1 MISEFSAAV
10 QSVKVLKEV
19 LTAAHELKDST
30 ALIAAVNEV
39 HGKLVIAY
47 ENVINSQEQ
56 RLAAQ
61 QRITEL
67 EKEIAEI
74 MNWKQEAERYAL
86 TEIGTGVFAFVVK
99 PDRQN
104 GDPAHKLCTACF
116 EKRQKGYLNLSNKDG
131 SGTYYK
137 CNVCGSEVRCFNH
150 EFLQDYEPENYRSD
164 YNPLDPEAG
173 Y

>member
-10 QSVKVLKEV
+10 QSVKALKEV

-56 RLAAQ
+56 RLSAQ
-61 QRITEL
+61 QKISEL
-67 EKEIAEI
+67 EKEITEI
-74 MNWKQEAERYAL
+74 MNWKQETERYAL
-86 TEIGTGVFAFVVK
+86 AEIGKGVFAFVVK
-99 PDRQN
+99 TDRQN
-104 GDPAHKLCTACF
+104 GEPSHKLCTACF
-116 EKRQKGYLNLSNKDG
+116 EKRQKGYLNLSCKDG
-131 SGTYYK
+131 RGTFYK
-137 CNVCGSEVRCFNH
+137 CNVCGSEICCFAQDY
-150 EFLQDYEPENYRSD
+150 LQDLGPSVHRYD